1 MESAAGYLPGRNLAQ
16 HDDTDN
22 IICNIPFILFSPQYG
37 DTALHD
43 ASRKG
48 HPEVVKLLLQS
59 HADMNVKNK
68 VSTE

>member
-1 MESAAGYLPGRNLAQ
+1 MANGGFLAAHSGLDRRGSILLSVTIA
-16 HDDTDN
+16 
-22 IICNIPFILFSPQYG
+22 FILFSPQYG
-37 DTALHD
+37 NTALHD
-43 ASRKG
+43 AFWKG